1 MLSDML
7 SEFGAVLCRA
17 RSWTQWSLWILSNLG
32 YSMVLCCSVILDWG
46 LFRSVLLAPGQNNV
60 KDVLAMT
67 TGFQHLLNS
76 LIWTDPPVI
85 QMLVLRDVTFG
96 SCIQSVSHWGGRW
109 WRWRPHIRINPWARG
124 EQSRVPL
131 NSIGLLCGETQAF
144 TFRLI
149 RPFHLK
155 MY

>member
-1 MLSDML
+1 
-7 SEFGAVLCRA
+7 
-17 RSWTQWSLWILSNLG
+17 
-32 YSMVLCCSVILDWG
+32 MVLCCSVILDWG

-96 SCIQSVSHWGGRW
+96 S
-109 WRWRPHIRINPWARG
+109 
-124 EQSRVPL
+124 
-131 NSIGLLCGETQAF
+131 
-144 TFRLI
+144 
-149 RPFHLK
+149 
-155 MY
+155 